1 MTISPYRLVCVAI
14 PTYRRVDRLN
24 ALLDA
29 LLLQNIPL
37 GVVVNVAVFDNDPE
51 GGARATVLTRS
62 KAYRFPLHY
71 ALVPKA
77 GLAEV
82 RNAALAFGSR
92 AKFIAMI
99 DDDEIPEPQW
109 LWELLRVCEDSGS
122 DAVVGPVPRQF
133 PTDAPRWLRVGRFF
147 DDIPARADGSF
158 VYDGHTGNC
167 LLRVA
172 SLNWM
177 KISFDASMNFAG
189 GEDVLFFRELV
200 ARGGRIAYAA
210 DARAVELVDAERLT
224 PTHVMLRSLRT
235 GNTLAH
241 CDRKLQG
248 RFVPLCA
255 RFVKGFGRLTL
266 GALELLP
273 RTALHGFCGTMTA
286 LCAFLR
292 GWGMIL
298 GVAGVRVLEYRRR

>member
-1 MTISPYRLVCVAI
+1 LTFHRPVCVAI
-14 PTYRRVDRLN
+14 PTYRRVERLKS
-24 ALLDA
+24 LLDA
-29 LLLQNIPL
+29 LLLQDLPEDA
-37 GVVVNVAVFDNDPE
+37 VVHVAVFDNDPE
-51 GGARATVLTRS
+51 GSARTVVLARS
-62 KAYRFPLHY
+62 EGYRFPLHY
-71 ALVPKA
+71 RLVPEA

-92 AKFIAMI
+92 LAQFIAMI

-109 LWELLRVCEDSGS
+109 LRELLRVCDGSGS

-133 PTDAPRWLRVGRFF
+133 PTGAPQWLRAGKFF

-158 VYDGHTGNC
+158 VSDGHTGNC

-172 SLNWM
+172 SLSRM
-177 KISFDASMNFAG
+177 KMSFDVSMNFAG

-210 DARAVELVDAERLT
+210 CARAIELIDAGRLT
-224 PTHVMLRSLRT
+224 PSHVMLRNLRT

-241 CDRKLQG
+241 CDRKLHRQ
-248 RFVPLCA
+248 FVPLSV
-255 RFVKGFGRLTL
+255 RLVKGFGRLTL

-273 RTALHGFCGTMTA
+273 RTVLHGFRGTMTA

-292 GWGMIL
+292 GCGMIL